1 MSDDDVFDQGR
12 LKRSK
17 NPKASARGKYN
28 RRRRA
33 AAHALEELRFSV
45 EDVLAQDGTI
55 YKRSQLEKVLEA
67 IKHFYA
73 AIGVKLDYDKWLR
86 KLEEGVRVS
95 FD

>member
-1 MSDDDVFDQGR
+1 MSHYRTNR
-12 LKRSK
+12 LLI
-17 NPKASARGKYN
+17 SAGFFN
-28 RRRRA
+28 DL
-33 AAHALEELRFSV
+33 LEELRFSV

-73 AIGVKLDYDKWLR
+73 ATGVKLDYGKWLR